1 MSHAVT
7 GHVQSAV
14 AVERSLATL
23 RAAGLV
29 RLDDAEA
36 PAVAAAV
43 DGGRRKPEAR

>member
-14 AVERSLATL
+14 AVERSLGTL

-29 RLDDAEA
+29 RLDEAEA
-36 PAVAAAV
+36 LAAV